1 MVLQFRLTKRGR
13 QCEGK
18 TRIAARKAAKAEAK
32 RLSNLLGYKMEF
44 YLCPWC
50 KLWHTGSGAGS
61 PLKNTEYPKIKRK
74 E

>member
-1 MVLQFRLTKRGR
+1 MVLQFRLTKRDR

-18 TRIAARKAAKAEAK
+18 TGIAARKAAKTEAK

-44 YLCPWC
+44 YSCPWC
-50 KLWHTGSGAGS
+50 KLWHTGSSASS
-61 PLKNTEYPKIKRK
+61 PAKNTEYPKVRK